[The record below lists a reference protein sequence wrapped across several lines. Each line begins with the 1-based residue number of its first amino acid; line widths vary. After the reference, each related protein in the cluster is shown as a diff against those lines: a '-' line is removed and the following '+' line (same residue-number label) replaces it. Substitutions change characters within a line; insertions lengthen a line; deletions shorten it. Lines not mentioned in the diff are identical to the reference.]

1 MLELGDFM
9 YKKIALALVLPL
21 VFSGCAQ
28 KLWYGQNPQR
38 DIYECQQEAAR
49 AYAPAMY
56 NSTVGVGYTTPS
68 YTTCNAYGYSASCVT
83 TGGNY
88 VPPAQVTLDANSS
101 NRNNHFNYCMV
112 SRGNVLMTKAEYE
125 ARGYQSSQPS
135 YQSNEPTP
143 RQKHIALREKCRD
156 KYTPSFYSDECK
168 KFRQDFP

>member
-1 MLELGDFM
+1 M
-9 YKKIALALVLPL
+9 YKKIALAIALPL
-21 VFSGCAQ
+21 LLSGCAQ

-68 YTTCNAYGYSASCVT
+68 YTTCNAYGYSANCVT

-112 SRGNVLMTKAEYE
+112 SRGNMLMTKAEYE
-125 ARGYQSSQPS
+125 ARGYQSNQPS
-135 YQSNEPTP
+135 YQSNGPTP
-143 RQKHIALREKCRD
+143 RKKHIELPEKCSN
-156 KYTPSFYSDECK
+156 KYSLLFETDQCRK
-168 KFRQDFP
+168 LRQEFP